1 MTKVK
6 CMICGR
12 EFEQIT
18 GSHLKKEHKLTMQK
32 YREMFPDTS
41 LISDE
46 TAQKISSALIGR
58 EITWGEKI
66 SESSMG
72 RKHTEESKQKMSI
85 SRKGV
90 KFTELHKQH
99 LSESLT
105 GRRNYW
111 QEGDK
116 NQAKRPEVR
125 KKISESLIGENNPM
139 YGKHHTKEEKER
151 QSERTKALWMNPEY
165 IKKVVEGQHKKFN
178 TKEYEVRKILE
189 KFIPNEYKFNGN
201 YDCGISIGRMIPDFV
216 NVNGK
221 KKAIEMNGCYFHN
234 CPICFPKGG
243 IDNDVN
249 GIEETEKRVEQ
260 FKQYGWDC
268 LIIWEH
274 ELEDKKTVVN
284 KILNFH
290 GLSLHSYSK
299 QLSID
304 DIENMK
310 RGDCFCVL

>member
-1 MTKVK
+1 MTKIK

-18 GSHLKKEHKLTMQK
+18 GSHLKKEHKLTMQE
-32 YREMFPDTS
+32 YREMFPDAS

-46 TAQKISSALIGR
+46 TGQKISLALIGR
-58 EITWGEKI
+58 EITWKEKI

-72 RKHTEESKQKMSI
+72 KKHTEESKQKMSI
-85 SRKGV
+85 SRKGK
-90 KFTELHKQH
+90 KFSELHKQH

-125 KKISESLIGENNPM
+125 KKISEKKKGQSYL
-139 YGKHHTKEEKER
+139 HTEEEKKR
-151 QSERTKALWMNPEY
+151 QSERTKALWTNPEY
-165 IKKVVEGQHKKFN
+165 IQKVIEGQHKKLN
-178 TKEYEVRKILE
+178 KKEIEIKRILE
-189 KFIPNEYKFNGN
+189 TFLPKEYKFNGN

-216 NVNGK
+216 NINGK
-221 KKAIEMNGCYFHN
+221 KKAIELNGCYFHD
-234 CPICFPKGG
+234 CPLCFPDGG
-243 IDNDVN
+243 RNKDVRKLID
-249 GIEETEKRVEQ
+249 GEEKIKQ
-260 FKQYGWDC
+260 FKQYGWDL

-274 ELEDKKTVVN
+274 ELEDQKALIN
-284 KILNFH
+284 RILKFH
-290 GLSLHSYSK
+290 DLPSHSCTK

-304 DIENMK
+304 DMENMRRCSK
-310 RGDCFCVL
+310 SGP